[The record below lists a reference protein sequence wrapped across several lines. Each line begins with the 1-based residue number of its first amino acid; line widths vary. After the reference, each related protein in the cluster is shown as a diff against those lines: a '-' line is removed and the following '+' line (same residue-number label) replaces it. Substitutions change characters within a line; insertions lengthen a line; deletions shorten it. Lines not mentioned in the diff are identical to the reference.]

1 MISGILLAAG
11 ESKRMAGAFKPLLKW
26 GTSTVIETCI
36 DHLRRSRL
44 GEIIVVLGYREAE
57 IRARLAGAGVEFAI
71 NRNYQQGM
79 VSSTKTAL
87 SLISP
92 QSDAILITLVDQ
104 PMVGPEVINSLI
116 AAYTDGEKKI
126 ALPTYQGQHGHPIII
141 STDYIDEIMNIPNDS
156 AEGLRSIINAHR
168 DEVLEV
174 PVDSRAILD
183 DIDRPEDYT
192 RLSQQ
197 VTPIYEH
204 HKWHP

>member
-26 GTSTVIETCI
+26 GTRTVIETCI
-36 DHLRRSRL
+36 NNLRRSRI
-44 GEIIVVLGYREAE
+44 GEIIVVLGHREADV
-57 IRARLAGAGVEFAI
+57 RARLAGAGVEFAI

-79 VSSTKTAL
+79 VSSIKTAL

-92 QSDAILITLVDQ
+92 QADAILIGLVDQ
-104 PMVGPEVINSLI
+104 PMVGSEVINAI
-116 AAYTDGEKKI
+116 ITAYGDGEKKI
-126 ALPTYQGQHGHPIII
+126 VLPTYQGQHGHPIIM

-156 AEGLRSIINAHR
+156 DEGLRSVINAHR

-183 DIDRPEDYT
+183 DIDRPEDYA

>member
-183 DIDRPEDYT
+183 DIDRPED
-192 RLSQQ
+192 
-197 VTPIYEH
+197 
-204 HKWHP
+204 

>member
-26 GTSTVIETCI
+26 GASTVIETCI

-44 GEIIVVLGYREAE
+44 GEIIVVLGHREAE
-57 IRARLAGAGVEFAI
+57 VRARLAGAGVEFAI
-71 NRNYQQGM
+71 NRDYQQGM
-79 VSSTKTAL
+79 MSSIKTAL

-92 QSDAILITLVDQ
+92 QSDAILIALVDQ
-104 PMVGPEVINSLI
+104 PMVGPEVIDSLI
-116 AAYTDGEKKI
+116 AAYTGNEKKI
-126 ALPTYQGQHGHPIII
+126 VLPTYQGQHGHPIII
-141 STDYIDEIMNIPNDS
+141 SKDYIDEIMNISDDS

-168 DEVLEV
+168 DEMLEV

-183 DIDRPEDYT
+183 DIDRPEDYA

-204 HKWHP
+204 HKSHP